1 MSKLVFPEDIVI
13 KPDMAIEILQSF
25 IDALNYSVIK
35 ESEVKPNGNVMV
47 KGDPIHELLA
57 SCIKQQK
64 QFRMDRAYNEV
75 KEK

>member
-1 MSKLVFPEDIVI
+1 MSKLIWPEDITI
-13 KPDMAIEILQSF
+13 KPDTAIEILQSF

-35 ESEVKPNGNVMV
+35 ESEIKPNGNVMI
-47 KGDPIHELLA
+47 KGDSIHELLA

-75 KEK
+75 KK